1 MQLRYH
7 AIKELRK
14 RGWIFHNKFSTF
26 FQLQG
31 NPKTENCDIIEG
43 KFKFF
48 DFEQD
53 WVMRTKKEFKFEL
66 TYLDDAE

>member
-1 MQLRYH
+1 LQLRYQ
-7 AIKELRK
+7 AIKILQE
-14 RGWIFHNKFSTF
+14 RGWKFHNKFSTF

-31 NPKTENCDIIEG
+31 NSKVENEEFIEG

-66 TYLDDAE
+66 AFLDDPE